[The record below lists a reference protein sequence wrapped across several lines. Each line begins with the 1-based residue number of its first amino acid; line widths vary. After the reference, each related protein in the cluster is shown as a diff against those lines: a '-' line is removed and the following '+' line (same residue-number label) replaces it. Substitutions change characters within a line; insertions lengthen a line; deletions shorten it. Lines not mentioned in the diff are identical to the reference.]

1 MRLEDLKTLT
11 LASAARMIRAGDLS
25 PVELTRAVL
34 DRTESL
40 NDRMA
45 IYITVTADHATAQ
58 AEAAERALGDG
69 RNLGPLHGVPISLK
83 DLIDTKGIRTTA
95 GSRVFAD
102 RIPGEDATVTKRL
115 NDAGAVLIGKT
126 NLHELAFGVTSVN
139 PHYGAVR
146 NPWDPDRISGGSS
159 GGSATSVALSTALGS
174 LGSDTGGS
182 IRIPAGLCGTVGLK
196 PTYGRVSGTGVVPLS
211 WSLDHVG
218 PMTRTVEDAAIM
230 LEVIA
235 GHDPRDPSSRKVSV
249 PAYSRK
255 LEGGVRGLRL
265 GLPRAAFYN
274 RLDPEIDQAV
284 QEAIKHL
291 EQIGAS
297 VVEVD
302 IPSADL
308 QRPIFTNIAPPESFS
323 YHQKYLESSP
333 ELYGQDIRARIE
345 AGRLLLSVDYV
356 RAQRARSILK
366 SELRAAFE
374 VADLLITPTLPI
386 SAPLIDQ
393 AVVEWDGETE
403 PVLGALTRN
412 TRLFN
417 ITGLPAITVP
427 CGFTSNDLPIG
438 LQITGKAFDETTVLR
453 AAYTYEQ
460 DAVWSV
466 RRPAL

>member
-308 QRPIFTNIAPPESFS
+308 QRPIFTNIASPESFS
-323 YHQKYLESSP
+323 YYQKYLESSP

-366 SELRAAFE
+366 SELQAAFE